1 MLLVRNVGRSRMSTK
16 NSKRLVIDAS
26 VLRASGDES
35 ATYPTSKNCHQFL
48 KNVLDICHQAVLT
61 RDLEIEWDKHNSRFA
76 QAWRG
81 KMERRKKLISI
92 KLLKDSD
99 LRAKIYLTDVI
110 LTDLTDNQRSDVK
123 KDIRLIEA
131 ALATDKIVISLDD
144 NTARK
149 YFTRAAKE
157 VKDLSELKVITWVN
171 PDKPK
176 ENAIEWLRQ
185 GANPDV
191 ERLLGFTE
199 S

>member
-1 MLLVRNVGRSRMSTK
+1 MSTK
-16 NSKRLVIDAS
+16 NSKLLVIDAS
-26 VLRASGDES
+26 VLRASGDKD
-35 ATYPTSKNCHQFL
+35 ATHPTSKNCHQFL
-48 KNVLDICHQAVLT
+48 QNVLDICHRAVLT
-61 RDLEIEWDKHNSRFA
+61 RDLEIEWNKHNSRFA

-81 KMERRKKLISI
+81 TMERRKKLISI
-92 KLLKDSD
+92 NPLEDPD
-99 LRAKIYLTDVI
+99 LRAKIYLIDVI

-157 VKDLSELKVITWVN
+157 VKDLSKLEVITWVN
-171 PDKPK
+171 PDKPEEK
-176 ENAIEWLRQ
+176 AIEWLRQ